1 MAHAPGSRCRKFL
14 SLNLQNFR
22 FIVSCHLRKI
32 EKMIYDVN
40 FFKAL
45 YKLCLM
51 KRVAKSS
58 SRLDNSLLKMP
69 LATNYQ
75 WSDGLLH
82 FYFLY
87 ITKIKNILKQTIT
100 KNKNQFVQNFS
111 MKSYN
116 LFKTIEST
124 PSNAQQ
130 FNFAVGNCYFHYTL

>member
-1 MAHAPGSRCRKFL
+1 MFEYVKTYGQKGRYSQSLHRFMNLGHHWKEGCKQIAHFYMAHAPGSRCRKFL

-69 LATNYQ
+69 LATNY
-75 WSDGLLH
+75 
-82 FYFLY
+82 
-87 ITKIKNILKQTIT
+87 
-100 KNKNQFVQNFS
+100 
-111 MKSYN
+111 
-116 LFKTIEST
+116 
-124 PSNAQQ
+124 
-130 FNFAVGNCYFHYTL
+130 